1 MSFHLFN
8 NAMLILEKR
17 RRAAAVQDAERLFG
31 TYELRK
37 AFGVRRL

>member
-17 RRAAAVQDAERLFG
+17 RKAAAEDAKRLFG